1 MRVPATYPPGGAAGS
16 PAAKAH
22 DAHGAMIRE
31 NRGRMVV
38 QRRLGFTL
46 ALWAALLATSPLEA
60 QDRTAPRSP
69 EAGGLDLQ
77 ITYLSREEDPLIPL
91 SLAEPTL
98 EDEGIMGAR
107 QGIADNQTTG
117 QFLKQNYRLTER
129 VIPRDGDVAATVQE
143 ALAAG
148 ERLFVSDLRKD
159 DLLAVAAMTDT
170 AGALLFNGRAEDD
183 ELRTDPAL
191 CHASLFHTA
200 PSRAMKADALAQY
213 LVWKGWR
220 EWFLVLGSHPEDQ
233 AMAAAYRR
241 AATKFGAE
249 IVDEKVYEDTG
260 GARRTDTGHLQ
271 VQQQMPVFTQEASD
285 HDVLVV
291 ADESEVFGEYI
302 PYQTW
307 LARPVAGTVGLV
319 SSAWSR
325 VHEQWGGT
333 QMQRRFIRLA
343 GRPMTDRDYN
353 VWVAVRAIGEA
364 VTRTNTAAPSRLKE
378 FMLGPDFAL
387 GAFKGQG
394 LSFRPWNQQIREP
407 ILLVTPRMLVSV
419 SPQDQFLHQRTP
431 LDTLGFDEPESQC
444 RLNAE

>member
-1 MRVPATYPPGGAAGS
+1 MPLCCEARLALVLLAMLVPAL
-16 PAAKAH
+16 PAA
-22 DAHGAMIRE
+22 
-31 NRGRMVV
+31 
-38 QRRLGFTL
+38 
-46 ALWAALLATSPLEA
+46 A
-60 QDRTAPRSP
+60 QDPAKPAP
-69 EAGGLDLQ
+69 LDVP
-77 ITYLSREEDPLIPL
+77 ITFLAREEEPRIPL

-117 QFLKQNYRLTER
+117 RFLNQGYRLIER
-129 VIPRDGDVAATVQE
+129 IVPADGDPALVVKE

-148 ERLFVSDLRKD
+148 ERLFVGDLRKD
-159 DLLAVAAMTDT
+159 DLLAVAPLTDE

-183 ELRTDPAL
+183 ELRTDAAL

-241 AATKFGAE
+241 AATRFGAE

-260 GARRTDTGHLQ
+260 GARRTDTGHVQ

-291 ADESEVFGEYI
+291 ADESEVFGEYM
-302 PYQTW
+302 PYHAW

-319 SSAWSR
+319 PSSWSR

-333 QMQRRFIRLA
+333 QMQRRFIKLA

-353 VWVAVRAIGEA
+353 VWVALRAIGEA
-364 VTRTNTAAPSRLKE
+364 VTRTHSAAPGELKA
-378 FMLGPDFAL
+378 FMLSPEFAL
-387 GAFKGQG
+387 GAFK
-394 LSFRPWNQQIREP
+394 
-407 ILLVTPRMLVSV
+407 
-419 SPQDQFLHQRTP
+419 
-431 LDTLGFDEPESQC
+431 
-444 RLNAE
+444 